1 MVDVQGSEV
10 GKQRK
15 MQALVMSA
23 WLNKIKYK
31 IASTYV
37 GSTGEEATASES
49 PWITST
55 T

>member
-10 GKQRK
+10 GKQREIK
-15 MQALVMSA
+15 ALVMSA

-31 IASTYV
+31 IASKYV
-37 GSTGEEATASES
+37 GSTAEEATASES